1 MSVRKSV
8 AQSRSMAVLARTL
21 GMELEMSDVAVE
33 PLYSEEM
40 ASLSVPDFMAAL
52 PSLDAAYAAKVTGGG
67 GT

>member
-1 MSVRKSV
+1 
-8 AQSRSMAVLARTL
+8 MAVLARTL